1 MPEMPDLKDERKHLV
16 STRWLA
22 DRLDAPDIVVVD
34 ASYYLPDAGRDG
46 QAEYEEQR
54 IPGAVFFDIDDIADS
69 DSPLPHMMPS
79 AEKFSSRVRKLGI
92 GDGTRVVV
100 YDGAGLFSA
109 ARVWWML
116 RTFGH
121 EDVAILDGGLPKW
134 QADGLPIDRSP
145 PEPRQPRHF
154 TARFSGSNVRDKAD
168 VLRAIES
175 GSAQLADAR
184 SPGRFKAEEPE
195 PREGMRGGHMPGA
208 TNVHYRTLL
217 NDDGT
222 VKATQDIRAVF
233 EAAGLDLG
241 KPVITTC
248 GSGVTAAILT
258 LGLTLLGHNRNALY
272 DGSWSEW
279 GLDSDTPVET
289 G

>member
-1 MPEMPDLKDERKHLV
+1 
-16 STRWLA
+16 
-22 DRLDAPDIVVVD
+22 
-34 ASYYLPDAGRDG
+34 
-46 QAEYEEQR
+46 
-54 IPGAVFFDIDDIADS
+54 
-69 DSPLPHMMPS
+69 
-79 AEKFSSRVRKLGI
+79 
-92 GDGTRVVV
+92 
-100 YDGAGLFSA
+100 
-109 ARVWWML
+109 ML

-121 EDVAILDGGLPKW
+121 QDVAILDGGFPKW
-134 QADGLPIDRSP
+134 QAEGLPIDRSP

-154 TARFSGSNVRDKAD
+154 TARFSGSSVRDKAD
-168 VLRAIES
+168 VLRAIET
-175 GSAQLADAR
+175 GSSQIADAR

-208 TNVHYRTLL
+208 ANVHYRTLL

-222 VKATQDIRAVF
+222 VKPTQDIRAVF
-233 EAAGLDLG
+233 EAAGIDLG

-279 GLDSDTPVET
+279 GRDSDTPVET

>member
-1 MPEMPDLKDERKHLV
+1 MPDLMDERKHLV
-16 STRWLA
+16 STQWLA
-22 DRLDAPDIVVVD
+22 DRLDAPDIVIVD

-46 QAEYEEQR
+46 RAEYEEQR

-121 EDVAILDGGLPKW
+121 QDVAILDGGFPKW
-134 QADGLPIDRSP
+134 QAERLPVDRSP

-154 TARFSGSNVRDKAD
+154 TARFSGSSVRDKAD
-168 VLRAIES
+168 VLRAIET
-175 GSAQLADAR
+175 GSSQIADAR

-208 TNVHYRTLL
+208 ANVHYRTLL

-222 VKATQDIRAVF
+222 VKPTQDIRAVF
-233 EAAGLDLG
+233 EAAGIDLG

-279 GLDSDTPVET
+279 GRDSDTPVET

>member
-1 MPEMPDLKDERKHLV
+1 LFQR
-16 STRWLA
+16 TGWRTGWT
-22 DRLDAPDIVVVD
+22 APDIVVVD
-34 ASYYLPDAGRDG
+34 GSYYLPDAGRDG
-46 QAEYEEQR
+46 RAEYEEQR

-69 DSPLPHMMPS
+69 DSPLPHMLPS

-121 EDVAILDGGLPKW
+121 EDVAILDGGFPKW
-134 QADGLPIDRSP
+134 QADGLPIDRNP

-208 TNVHYRTLL
+208 ANVHYRTLL

-233 EAAGLDLG
+233 EAAGVDLA

-279 GLDSDTPVET
+279 GSASDTPVET

>member
-1 MPEMPDLKDERKHLV
+1 LFQR
-16 STRWLA
+16 TGWRTGWT
-22 DRLDAPDIVVVD
+22 APDIVVVD
-34 ASYYLPDAGRDG
+34 GSYYLPDAGRDG
-46 QAEYEEQR
+46 RAEYEEQR
-54 IPGAVFFDIDDIADS
+54 IPGAVFFDIDDIADT
-69 DSPLPHMMPS
+69 DSPLPHMLPS

-121 EDVAILDGGLPKW
+121 EDVAILDGGFPKW
-134 QADGLPIDRSP
+134 QADGLPIDRNP

-208 TNVHYRTLL
+208 ANVHYRTLL

-233 EAAGLDLG
+233 EAAGVDLA

-279 GLDSDTPVET
+279 GSASDTPVET

>member
-1 MPEMPDLKDERKHLV
+1 MASDMPDLMDERKNLV
-16 STRWLA
+16 STHWLA
-22 DRLDAPDIVVVD
+22 DKGWTAPDIVIVD

-46 QAEYEEQR
+46 RAEYEEQR
-54 IPGAVFFDIDDIADS
+54 IPGAVFFDIDDIADTN
-69 DSPLPHMMPS
+69 SPLPHMMPS

-121 EDVAILDGGLPKW
+121 QDVAILDGGFPKW
-134 QADGLPIDRSP
+134 QADGLPVDNGTRRSRASP
-145 PEPRQPRHF
+145 GTSRP
-154 TARFSGSNVRDKAD
+154 GSPAPACVTRRMC
-168 VLRAIES
+168 VRAIES

-208 TNVHYRTLL
+208 VERALPNSAERRWHGQGRLQKFARCSRRRAWTLA
-217 NDDGT
+217 NRSSRR
-222 VKATQDIRAVF
+222 VARA
-233 EAAGLDLG
+233 
-241 KPVITTC
+241 
-248 GSGVTAAILT
+248 
-258 LGLTLLGHNRNALY
+258 
-272 DGSWSEW
+272 
-279 GLDSDTPVET
+279 
-289 G
+289 